1 MSLKFRP
8 IDKTLNLLGV
18 ARVIG
23 HGRWLGGV
31 HLPASVVSPGHRKQV
46 NTSVYQS
53 FFLNVEHFEQKMYI
67 VIVPA
72 ARVVVGI
79 VGDCPH
85 CSNAPQCLNLSE
97 RWDAKERRRQQFSCV
112 PFQRETWQCWHA
124 SAQGQVA
131 GLWTQMRIV
140 FTFSKTESS
149 HLSKAS
155 PGACQ
160 SLLRGFNLAFLKLYG
175 WFEASCGPQA
185 VGIWERGEHLYS
197 GLS

>member
-1 MSLKFRP
+1 MDPKKTVMSLKFRQ

-97 RWDAKERRRQQFSCV
+97 R
-112 PFQRETWQCWHA
+112 
-124 SAQGQVA
+124 
-131 GLWTQMRIV
+131 
-140 FTFSKTESS
+140 
-149 HLSKAS
+149 
-155 PGACQ
+155 
-160 SLLRGFNLAFLKLYG
+160 
-175 WFEASCGPQA
+175 
-185 VGIWERGEHLYS
+185 
-197 GLS
+197 

>member
-1 MSLKFRP
+1 
-8 IDKTLNLLGV
+8 
-18 ARVIG
+18 
-23 HGRWLGGV
+23 
-31 HLPASVVSPGHRKQV
+31 
-46 NTSVYQS
+46 
-53 FFLNVEHFEQKMYI
+53 MYI

-124 SAQGQVA
+124 SAQGQVG
-131 GLWTQMRIV
+131 GLWTAELFHI
-140 FTFSKTESS
+140 FKSS
-149 HLSKAS
+149 CHLSKAS

-175 WFEASCGPQA
+175 WSKASCGPQA
-185 VGIWERGEHLYS
+185 VGIERDESTCIQDCRKGRSSAWPSPSWRAAEPPGIL
-197 GLS
+197 LSKP